1 MLTRFVYLLFIL
13 QLSLSATEYPKSF
26 AKMGTPLFKSTES
39 IKKLSDIEYSKEYMK
54 SANKAM
60 QSGFAVDK
68 SNNDQDK
75 KKYLFELRELQKQY
89 NKFLHQLHK
98 NIDSSIKNKDYDTFY
113 KLTSYELDGLLKSR
127 ALLKRSIEFYKSNKN
142 KKRSEYL
149 EKKINYKKMIKASS
163 SVVYTKVTKATYN
176 QSNKG
181 EKNRSVDL
189 FVKKSSKHITV
200 FARNN
205 NPFSITINVIGKYKN
220 LGYADVAHTFS
231 LKPDST
237 KEYIKLYKRKGSYSY
252 GFSYSW
258 IKGSM
263 DAKHDDS
270 YQYRLPYAR
279 GTSKV
284 VSQGYNG
291 SSTHK
296 GASSYA
302 VDFIMDV
309 GTKVYAARGGRVVD
323 IKEDSDKVGYSE
335 SFAKYGNFVTIE
347 HDDATFATYYHLK
360 KFGAYVKVGE
370 SVNRGDL
377 IGYSGNTGYSSGPHL
392 HFQVYKTTD
401 ARSTESLPVRFLT
414 NNGVIVKPKKG
425 NSYTAK

>member
-1 MLTRFVYLLFIL
+1 
-13 QLSLSATEYPKSF
+13 
-26 AKMGTPLFKSTES
+26 MGTPLFKSTQT
-39 IKKLSDIEYSKEYMK
+39 INKLSNIEFSKEYLK
-54 SANKAM
+54 SVNKAIE
-60 QSGFAVDK
+60 SGFAVDK
-68 SNNDQDK
+68 SNNDKDK

-98 NIDSSIKNKDYDTFY
+98 NIEASIKDKDYDTFY
-113 KLTSYELDGLLKSR
+113 ELISYELDGLLNSR
-127 ALLKRSIEFYKSNKN
+127 ALLKRSIEFYKANKN

-149 EKKINYKKMIKASS
+149 DKKINYKKMIKASS

-176 QSNKG
+176 PSNKG
-181 EKNRSVDL
+181 VKNRSVDL
-189 FVKKSSKHITV
+189 FVKKSSKYIAV
-200 FARNN
+200 FARNK
-205 NPFSITINVIGKYKN
+205 NPYSITINVKGEYKN

-237 KEYIKLYKRKGSYSY
+237 KEYIKLYKRNGSYTYS
-252 GFSYSW
+252 FSYSW

-270 YQYRLPYAR
+270 YQYRLPFAR

-302 VDFIMDV
+302 VDFIMDI
-309 GTKVYAARGGRVVD
+309 GTKIYAARGGVVVD
-323 IKEDSDKVGYSE
+323 VKEDSNKVGYSE
-335 SFAKYGNFVTIE
+335 SFAKHGNFVTIE

-401 ARSTESLPVRFLT
+401 ARSTESIPVKFLT
-414 NNGVIVKPKKG
+414 DDGVIIKPKNG
-425 NSYTAK
+425 SLYTAK